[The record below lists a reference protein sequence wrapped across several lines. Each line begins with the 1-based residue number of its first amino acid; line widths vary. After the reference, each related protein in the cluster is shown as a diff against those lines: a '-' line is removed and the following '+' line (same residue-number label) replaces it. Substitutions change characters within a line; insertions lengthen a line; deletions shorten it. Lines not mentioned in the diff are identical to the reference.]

1 MDAKL
6 TLKLD
11 RRVIDQTKKLAAQR
25 GTSVSRMVETYF
37 RGLTASQKRG
47 VQPKGL
53 VAELAGIAAGVK
65 IVDRKADYAEHLAER
80 YK

>member
-11 RRVIDQTKKLAAQR
+11 RRVIDQTKKLAAER

-37 RGLTASQKRG
+37 RGLTVAQMRG
-47 VQPKGL
+47 PEPKGL
-53 VAELAGIAAGVK
+53 IAELAGIAAGARVA
-65 IVDRKADYAEHLAER
+65 DSRRDYAEHLAEKYR
-80 YK
+80 

>member
-11 RRVIDQTKKLAAQR
+11 RKVIDQTKKLAAQR

-37 RGLTASQKRG
+37 RGLTVSQKRG
-47 VQPKGL
+47 PQPKGV
-53 VAELAGIAAGVK
+53 VAELAGIAASAQIK
-65 IVDRKADYAEHLAER
+65 DRKRDYAEHLEEK